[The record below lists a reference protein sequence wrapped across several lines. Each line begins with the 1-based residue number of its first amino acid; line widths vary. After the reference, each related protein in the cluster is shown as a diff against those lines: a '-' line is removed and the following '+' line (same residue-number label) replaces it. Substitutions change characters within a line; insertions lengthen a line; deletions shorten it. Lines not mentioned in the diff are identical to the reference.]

1 MTWENDKN
9 ETATQIYSF
18 IADFDEKIYAN
29 EERREDS
36 LIQQAA
42 HMQTA
47 FSFVSAALFMVAAI
61 IIDNRGRISLEFLLV
76 AFSSISAVLLSS
88 LFCAT
93 QAQKRYK
100 RTSFPNARQLQRLI
114 ENQHGNFCSDAQ
126 RHKYV
131 VKTYSEIHESLCNV
145 NESRVKWIKVSMISF
160 YVALGLSSIFPSE
173 SFVLQSMGWLKTL
186 FGKALAVRK
195 LYKINAPLSLGFPN
209 GRKIVRVKIL

>member
-131 VKTYSEIHESLCNV
+131 VKTYSEIHLAGDTVKVGV
-145 NESRVKWIKVSMISF
+145 NGMVNIAEEYM
-160 YVALGLSSIFPSE
+160 G
-173 SFVLQSMGWLKTL
+173 FVDEVNDAKLL
-186 FGKALAVRK
+186 ALASERMAMADSSQFVPAER
-195 LYKINAPLSLGFPN
+195 LYEELGITQDDLDTV
-209 GRKIVRVKIL
+209 GDVDIE

>member
-76 AFSSISAVLLSS
+76 DTKNEMIHRKI
-88 LFCAT
+88 
-93 QAQKRYK
+93 KR
-100 RTSFPNARQLQRLI
+100 RNT
-114 ENQHGNFCSDAQ
+114 
-126 RHKYV
+126 
-131 VKTYSEIHESLCNV
+131 
-145 NESRVKWIKVSMISF
+145 NESGQQI
-160 YVALGLSSIFPSE
+160 
-173 SFVLQSMGWLKTL
+173 
-186 FGKALAVRK
+186 
-195 LYKINAPLSLGFPN
+195 
-209 GRKIVRVKIL
+209 

>member
-131 VKTYSEIHESLCNV
+131 VKTYSEIHTSWMREQRECGEQTDAGQNYFVMSPYQVVLF
-145 NESRVKWIKVSMISF
+145 R
-160 YVALGLSSIFPSE
+160 GLRYSAAK
-173 SFVLQSMGWLKTL
+173 MW
-186 FGKALAVRK
+186 R
-195 LYKINAPLSLGFPN
+195 
-209 GRKIVRVKIL
+209 R